1 MIYNYYI
8 MEYEKEIK
16 VYTFL
21 EALSII
27 NQKYLL
33 FLNDLLDKY
42 KYHEFLRGS
51 LEYDIR
57 DIENNINEN
66 NYYIIKM
73 ITDNFLFCLE
83 QISDNNDDYFI
94 YQKEKIKKKN
104 GKFYKSKLPKI
115 GSKTLLKKILEESD
129 GKDNDK
135 IFKNIYDIFI
145 LLTFKNE
152 NDEIYFNQDYINYV
166 KNNFVENKNFS
177 KMIIVFDN
185 TDDILNSK
193 LDICN
198 ENVDDLESEN
208 ENLDDKKNKNNKNK
222 NKKKNNK
229 NSDGL
234 GSEFMKGLENT
245 KIAQLAKNISEKIN
259 IEDFPDLSDPS
270 KLLSSLTD
278 SSQEG
283 SAGGIQNLLKFVM
296 GEVEGAFKDNNL
308 NQNDLVNEAQD
319 MMNNFKN
326 MSGFDPMSLL
336 NPDKDNKNNIDINQF
351 ANIFSK
357 MSK

>member
-1 MIYNYYI
+1 

-21 EALSII
+21 EALPLI
-27 NQKYLL
+27 NQKYLS

-42 KYHEFLRGS
+42 KYHDFLRS
-51 LEYDIR
+51 SIEYDIR
-57 DIENNINEN
+57 DIENNINEINTNEN
-66 NYYIIKM
+66 NYYIIKI

-104 GKFYKSKLPKI
+104 GKFYKNKLPKI
-115 GSKTLLKKILEESD
+115 GSKTFLKKILEESD

-135 IFKNIYDIFI
+135 VFKNIYDIFI

-152 NDEIYFNQDYINYV
+152 KDEIFFNQDYINYV

-177 KMIIVFDN
+177 KMIMVFDN
-185 TDDILNSK
+185 TDNILNSK

-198 ENVDDLESEN
+198 ENENVDDLESDN
-208 ENLDDKKNKNNKNK
+208 EKLDDEKNNKNK
-222 NKKKNNK
+222 KNKKKSNK
-229 NSDGL
+229 NSGL
-234 GSEFMKGLENT
+234 GPEFMKGLENT

-270 KLLSSLTD
+270 KLLSSLTN
-278 SSQEG
+278 SSEEG
-283 SAGGIQNLLKFVM
+283 GIGGIQNLLKFVM

-319 MMNNFKN
+319 IMSNFKN